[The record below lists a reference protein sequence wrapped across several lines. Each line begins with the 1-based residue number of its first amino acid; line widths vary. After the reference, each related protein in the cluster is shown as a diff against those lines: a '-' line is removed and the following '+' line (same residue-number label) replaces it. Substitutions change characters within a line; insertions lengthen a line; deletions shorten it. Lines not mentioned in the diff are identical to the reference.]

1 MLLFTYFAL
10 FFCLLLIALFAASEA
25 VLAATNRLRLRHL
38 LRSQNDEGA
47 PAGESTPGTASANT
61 TSANT
66 AFANNASSGASPNG
80 APSSDELSS
89 DTQKFIATVTIAAN
103 IPLLAAAALVM
114 WLAVRSYGAGVEAGV
129 LSGTVAVAVIALFQ
143 VTPRLLVSQPHA
155 LETLWWVR
163 PAQLLVA
170 VLRPLVG
177 GLMWLGSTFL
187 RPLGLLN
194 SAPHRAAISD
204 DARTND
210 ESGDD
215 VTRGLVE
222 DLVESAQASGI
233 LEERGKELIESIFS
247 FGDTRVHEVMIPR
260 PDILA
265 LPVGSTPDAA
275 LAAFQNSGFSRLP
288 IQEEN
293 IDRIIGILHV
303 NDVLRFL
310 SNKNEGASFSLRD
323 LMRAPMFIPESQK
336 IKEAFAA
343 MRASRTHLAI
353 IMDEFGGTAGLLT
366 VEDILEE
373 LVGEIADEHD
383 RKEEEPLVI
392 LSETSAI
399 ADALLHIE
407 DLEEDWNLPLPEGK
421 FDTVGGFMIEQ
432 LGRAPLS
439 GDRVELDNA
448 TLIVHAMRGR
458 RPHKIMIHKKKAEE

>member
-1 MLLFTYFAL
+1 MFLLCYSAL
-10 FFCLLLIALFAASEA
+10 ALCLLLVALFAASEA

-38 LRSQNDEGA
+38 LRSQNEDNASDIG
-47 PAGESTPGTASANT
+47 STPGAAT
-61 TSANT
+61 
-66 AFANNASSGASPNG
+66 GNG
-80 APSSDELSS
+80 PTSDELSS

-114 WLAVRSYGAGVEAGV
+114 WLAVRSYGAGLEAGV
-129 LSGTVAVAVIALFQ
+129 LSGVVAIAIIALFQ

-163 PAQLLVA
+163 PAQVLVA

-177 GLMWLGSTFL
+177 GLMWLGAALL

-194 SAPHRAAISD
+194 ATPRRATNGDTNRQD
-204 DARTND
+204 DET
-210 ESGDD
+210 GDGA
-215 VTRGLVE
+215 TRGLVE

-265 LPVGSTPDAA
+265 LPAGSTPDAA
-275 LAAFQNSGFSRLP
+275 LAAFQDSGFSRLP
-288 IQEEN
+288 IQEES

-310 SNKNEGASFSLRD
+310 SENPDQTAAQFAPRQ

-336 IKEAFAA
+336 IDEAFAA
-343 MRASRTHLAI
+343 MRAARTHLAI

-383 RKEEEPLVI
+383 RKVEEPLVI
-392 LSETSAI
+392 LDETSAI

-407 DLEEDWNLPLPEGK
+407 DLEEDWDLPLPAGK

-432 LGRAPLS
+432 LGRAPLA
-439 GDRVELDNA
+439 GDRVELENA
-448 TLIVHAMRGR
+448 ILIIHAMRGR
-458 RPHKIMIHKKKAEE
+458 RPHKIMIHKTTNDKG

>member
-1 MLLFTYFAL
+1 MLLLIYFAL
-10 FFCLLLIALFAASEA
+10 LFCLLLIALFAASEA

-38 LRSQNDEGA
+38 LRSQSED
-47 PAGESTPGTASANT
+47 STLTDGSTL
-61 TSANT
+61 
-66 AFANNASSGASPNG
+66 GSP
-80 APSSDELSS
+80 PTSDELSS

-114 WLAVRSYGAGVEAGV
+114 WLAVHRYAAGLEVGV
-129 LSGTVAVAVIALFQ
+129 LSAIMAVVIIALFQ
-143 VTPRLLVSQPHA
+143 VTPRLLVSQPRA

-177 GLMWLGSTFL
+177 GLMWLGSVLL
-187 RPLGLLN
+187 RPLGLL
-194 SAPHRAAISD
+194 RAAPRRAANSD
-204 DARTND
+204 TNRPDD
-210 ESGDD
+210 ETGDGAA
-215 VTRGLVE
+215 RGLVE

-265 LPVGSTPDAA
+265 LPAGSTPDAA
-275 LAAFQNSGFSRLP
+275 LAAFQDSGFSRLP
-288 IQEEN
+288 IQEES

-303 NDVLRFL
+303 NDVLRFV
-310 SNKNEGASFSLRD
+310 SENPDQTAAQFSPRQ

-336 IKEAFAA
+336 IDEAFSA
-343 MRASRTHLAI
+343 MRAARTHLAI

-383 RKEEEPLVI
+383 RKVEEPLVV
-392 LSETSAI
+392 LNETSAI

-407 DLEEDWNLPLPEGK
+407 DLETEWDLPLPAGK

-432 LGRAPLS
+432 LGRAPLV
-439 GDRVELDNA
+439 GDRVELENA
-448 TLIVHAMRGR
+448 VLIVHAMRGR
-458 RPHKIMIHKKKAEE
+458 RPHKIMIHKRNDEG